1 MFRIKMASVQ
11 ELNTGVQTFDTRY
24 LAPERVY
31 KVKANM
37 CLEKCLIPK
46 HYFYSVYLIIITTQI
61 NILNIRYSTTSI
73 TN

>member
-11 ELNTGVQTFDTRY
+11 ELNTGIQTFDTRN

-31 KVKANM
+31 KVKAKM

-46 HYFYSVYLIIITTQI
+46 HCLTRVGNLMYKTFRPLTF
-61 NILNIRYSTTSI
+61 
-73 TN
+73 